1 MPTAPLTSILQW
13 YILRSLDLYSGAP
26 VEQGEAKVVTAV
38 GQFVRVVS
46 NRLGVGK
53 VVNAAEGHIEV
64 EYFDSVAAP
73 QRARVRVRPKEIERV
88 QVSLQRRC
96 YWLDA
101 GHWRVGRIVWQGDE
115 EYGVRLPGYEMDV
128 RVAER
133 DLFVR
138 WAMPIADPIDVL
150 VAKGSESPHFHNCR
164 QAFVESIIQQRS
176 ASRGMHGVLSSVVEL
191 YDHQLEVVRRVLE
204 DPRQR
209 YLLADEVGLGKTVE
223 AGLIMRQYLLDH
235 PDGHVAVI
243 APPLLRRQWVAEL
256 REKFMIEDFERA
268 VISVLSHDRPDTWEG
283 GGRDNF
289 GNYESHKRAGLLIVD
304 EVHNLAGAT
313 DPAPYTALTRLA
325 HAVPRLLL
333 LSATPLLHNE
343 ETFLRMLHLLDPEAY
358 RLDDIDGFRRR
369 VRERQALG
377 TAFFT
382 FRADVPA
389 FLLREKVAA
398 LRTMFEG
405 DPQLGRLL
413 DDVEGSLADPGALV
427 LAVADA
433 RVHISDTYRVHRRL
447 LRTRRSD
454 SLAATFPVRGRELPE
469 TFGNGVPNTIDD
481 WLEDWRDYVRSTLDD
496 EHEVQRAAARDALVA
511 LLERSAHLPLLQ
523 ALARYRLDPS
533 TLHAEKAELGESAR
547 NALRLLPV
555 DETERGILERAER
568 LEVPATSAT
577 PLFEPGAG
585 ARRRT
590 VIFTTFSAHARSVA
604 ESLVERHGDRAVATH
619 IAGEDPAA
627 VEEGLE
633 RFKDE
638 SNPCWLLVCDRSAE
652 EGRNLQFADLAVHL
666 DMPLSPNRMEQRI
679 GRLDR
684 YGHGPRIPTMAP
696 AHDVSSLLGA
706 WQHCLA
712 AGFGVFDESIASL
725 QFAVDA
731 VMPRVLDRLL
741 DEGADGLRVTTAELP
756 AWLDGERKAIAEQDA
771 LDAIE
776 SGGQVGPLTD
786 EVADL
791 EDMWFKIQRAT
802 EALLCDLPG
811 NLRFWRAIDPSND
824 KFRSYRLRPPGESA
838 HLNSMPLVAWDIL
851 TSVFQPVINRPGT
864 YFRRSAVARP
874 GSRLFRVGE
883 PFIDALANYIRWDD
897 RGQTFAFWRTTPA
910 VIEDEVYFRFD
921 YVVEAA
927 TEDAE
932 ALLLAADPSTDARAL
947 RRRADS
953 HLAPRLET
961 IWTDVDGD
969 EVTDDAVLELLQ
981 QPYDPKDGDL
991 NLNALRRW
999 ALEQLL
1005 GELDWEA
1012 RCRTARAQSEADLRA
1027 RKTFSH
1033 ASEAAVAGFEA
1044 AARAATS
1051 KRQTRLAMLGSRQ
1064 REHEERELEVD
1075 RRIDAA
1081 LAQGLAMPQVRL
1093 DAVGV
1098 VVLSARVPSGPG
1110 FLWAGQ

>member
-1 MPTAPLTSILQW
+1 
-13 YILRSLDLYSGAP
+13 
-26 VEQGEAKVVTAV
+26 VEQGESEVVTAV
-38 GQFVRVVS
+38 GQFVRVTS

-53 VVNAAEGHIEV
+53 VVSATEGDIEV
-64 EYFDSVAAP
+64 EYFDSVAAT
-73 QRARVRVRPKEIERV
+73 RRERVTAQPDEIERV

-101 GHWRVGRIVWQGDE
+101 GKWRVGRIVWQGDE
-115 EYGVRLPGYEMDV
+115 EYGVRPPDSEMDV

-138 WAMPIADPIDVL
+138 WAKPIADPIDVL
-150 VAKGSESPHFHNCR
+150 VAKGCESPHFHHCR
-164 QAFVESIIQQRS
+164 QPFVESIIEQRA

-191 YDHQLEVVRRVLE
+191 HDHQLEVVRRVLE

-235 PDGHVAVI
+235 PDGHVVVI
-243 APPLLRRQWVAEL
+243 APPMLRRQWVAEL
-256 REKFMIEDFERA
+256 REKFMADDFERA
-268 VISVLSHDRPDTWEG
+268 VISVLGHDQPDKWEG
-283 GGRDNF
+283 GGRDKF
-289 GNYESHKRAGLLIVD
+289 GNYEPHKRAGLLIVD
-304 EVHNLAGAT
+304 EVHNLAGGA
-313 DPAPYTALTRLA
+313 DPDRYAALSSLA

-343 ETFLRMLHLLDPEAY
+343 DTFLRMLHLLDPDVY

-382 FRADVPA
+382 FRTDVPS

-413 DDVEGSLADPGALV
+413 DEVEGSLANPGALG

-433 RVHISDTYRVHRRL
+433 RVHISETYRVHRRL

-454 SLAATFPVRGRELPE
+454 SLVATFPVRGREVPE
-469 TFGNGVPNTIDD
+469 SFGDGAPNAIDN
-481 WLEDWRDYVRSTLDD
+481 WLEDWREYVRSTLDD
-496 EHEVQRAAARDALVA
+496 DDEMQRAAAGDALVA
-511 LLERSAHLPLLQ
+511 MLERSAYLPLLQ
-523 ALARYRLDPS
+523 ALARYRLDP
-533 TLHAEKAELGESAR
+533 TPQRAEEAELDERAR
-547 NALRLLPV
+547 DALRLLSA
-555 DETERGILERAER
+555 DATERGILERAER
-568 LEVPATSAT
+568 LELPATSAT
-577 PLFEPGAG
+577 QLFEPRAG

-590 VIFTTFSAHARSVA
+590 VMFTTFTAHARRVA
-604 ESLVERHGDRAVATH
+604 ESLVEHYGHLAVATH

-666 DMPLSPNRMEQRI
+666 DMPFSPNRMEQRI

-684 YGHGPRIPTMAP
+684 YGRGPRIPTMAP
-696 AHDVSSLLGA
+696 AHDSTSLLGA

-712 AGFGVFDESIASL
+712 VGFRVFDASIASL

-731 VMPRVLDRLL
+731 VMPWVLDRLL
-741 DEGADGLRVTTAELP
+741 DDGASGLELATAELP
-756 AWLDGERKAIAEQDA
+756 AQLDGEREAIAEQDA

-776 SGGQVGPLTD
+776 SGGQVGQLTAA
-786 EVADL
+786 VNDL
-791 EDMWFKIQRAT
+791 EDMWFGIQRAT
-802 EALLCDLPG
+802 EALLCDHPG
-811 NLRFWRAIDPSND
+811 NLRFSRAIDRSDD
-824 KFRSYRLRPPGESA
+824 KFRSYRLTPPGKSA
-838 HLNSMPLVAWDIL
+838 HLDSMPLVAWDIL
-851 TSVFQPVINRPGT
+851 RSSFRSVIDRPGT
-864 YFRRSAVARP
+864 YFRRSAIGRP

-883 PFIDALANYIRWDD
+883 PFIDALADYMRWDD
-897 RGQTFAFWRTTPA
+897 RGQTFAFWRTTRAA
-910 VIEDEVYFRFD
+910 VDDEAYFRFD

-932 ALLLAADPSTDARAL
+932 ALLLTADASTDGWAL

-953 HLAPRLET
+953 HLAPRLDT
-961 IWTDVDGD
+961 IWTDVEGV
-969 EVTDDAVLELLQ
+969 EVTDDAVLEVLHR
-981 QPYDPKDGDL
+981 PYDPSHGDL
-991 NLNALRRW
+991 NLNVERRW
-999 ALEQLL
+999 ALEQLI

-1012 RCRTARAQSEADLRA
+1012 RCRTTRAQSEADLRT
-1027 RKTFSH
+1027 REIFSQ
-1033 ASEAAVAGFEA
+1033 ASEAAVASFEA

-1051 KRQTRLAMLGSRQ
+1051 KRQTRLAVLDSRQ
-1064 REHEERELEVD
+1064 RAHEERELEVD
-1075 RRIDAA
+1075 QRIDAA
-1081 LAQGLAMPQVRL
+1081 LVQGLAAPQVRL
-1093 DAVGV
+1093 DAVGI
-1098 VVLSARVPSGPG
+1098 VVLSGRVPSGPG
-1110 FLWAGQ
+1110 FPRSRQ